1 MIANDARLFV
11 LIALCLLLPSIS
23 YAQQKRPPA
32 QVAFNF
38 YPYLSD
44 VTSDGDFTVNI
55 SSPLPSR
62 FSYFSFIN
70 FSDVLSSGDAN
81 FLLTEQNLIWEI
93 WDKLP
98 IDLVAQDTIR
108 RGRNNDTIHLGVRW
122 RLNTTPVLGGFFKA
136 INLIYALQIFPT
148 RIDQRDVGG
157 WQLSHTYQMT
167 FPYISD
173 RLYLGGFL
181 DHNID
186 ETTRPGL
193 TRDYV
198 ISETQLGVR
207 IYRQLYLVAEYRI
220 NDYRRSDNT
229 NFGAGFEIK
238 TRW

>member
-1 MIANDARLFV
+1 MIAIQSRLLT
-11 LIALCLLLPSIS
+11 LIVVCLLLPLTSQ
-23 YAQQKRPPA
+23 AQQQRPPA
-32 QVAFNF
+32 QIAFNF

-44 VTSDGDFTVNI
+44 VKTDSDFTINMLV
-55 SSPLPSR
+55 PLPGR

-70 FSDVLSSGDAN
+70 FNDVLSSGN
-81 FLLTEQNLIWEI
+81 TGFMLTEQNLIWQVSER
-93 WDKLP
+93 LP
-98 IDLVAQDTIR
+98 IDLVAQDIIR
-108 RGRNNDTIHLGVRW
+108 NGTDNDTIHLGVRW
-122 RLNTTPVLGGFFKA
+122 RLNNTPALAAFFRA
-136 INLIYALQIFPT
+136 INLNYAVQIFPT

-157 WQLSHTYQMT
+157 WQISHTYQMT

-198 ISETQLGVR
+198 VSETQFGVR
-207 IYRQLYLVAEYRI
+207 LYRRLYAVAEYRI
-220 NDYRRSDNT
+220 NDYRLSDNT

-238 TRW
+238 TSW

>member
-1 MIANDARLFV
+1 MFASKTRLFA
-11 LIALCLLLPSIS
+11 LILMCLLLPLNS
-23 YAQQKRPPA
+23 YAQQRRPA
-32 QVAFNF
+32 QIAFNF

-44 VTSDGDFTVNI
+44 VKTDSDFTINMLV
-55 SSPLPSR
+55 PLPSR
-62 FSYFSFIN
+62 LSYFSFIN
-70 FSDVLSSGDAN
+70 FSDVLSEGDAD
-81 FLLTEQNLIWEI
+81 FMLTEQNLIWNVSE
-93 WDKLP
+93 KLP
-98 IDLVAQDTIR
+98 VDLVAQDIIR
-108 RGRNNDTIHLGVRW
+108 RGRNNDTIHLGIRW
-122 RLNTTPVLGGFFKA
+122 RLNNTPALASFFRA
-136 INLIYALQIFPT
+136 INLNYAVQIFPT

-157 WQLSHTYQMT
+157 WQISHAYQMT

-198 ISETQLGVR
+198 ISETQFGIRL
-207 IYRQLYLVAEYRI
+207 YRQLYAVAEYRI

-238 TRW
+238 TSW